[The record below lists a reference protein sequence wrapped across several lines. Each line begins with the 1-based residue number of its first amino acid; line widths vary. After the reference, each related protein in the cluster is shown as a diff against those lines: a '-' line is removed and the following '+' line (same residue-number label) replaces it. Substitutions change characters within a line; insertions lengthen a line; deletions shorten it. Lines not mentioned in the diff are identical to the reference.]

1 MDIRKCISDLLAV
14 HDCVILP
21 GFGGFIG
28 NYAPAHIDPVH
39 HTFSP
44 PFKKLL
50 FNVNLKQNDGLLA
63 NRVADSDGIDYS
75 AACLRIEEMLEECRH
90 TLKSG
95 QSFIIPEV
103 GRLYAGREGNIQFEQ
118 DRKTNLL
125 PDAFG
130 LASFISP
137 PVLRNSY
144 QTRLERNI
152 SNPAVNH
159 GDKKL
164 PFPRSLKW
172 AAMLALPVGVAA
184 ILGVTQYDKLK
195 ATSVND
201 AGILSSVFSRF
212 SSTALVEKK
221 EAPKTNSDTDF
232 QIEPTPSVFDSPLP
246 EDQTETDNQAIFDDP
261 VNPEP
266 QSTPVRKV
274 VEEPQQVMTD
284 ASYAI
289 IIGAFKI
296 RENAEK
302 FVRQLNAKGASA
314 SIFDQS
320 KTGLYRVSIGTSNSQ
335 GEAEQLLSQAKSG
348 EFSGAWLLKK

>member
-63 NRVADSDGIDYS
+63 NRVADDAGTDYS
-75 AACLRIEEMLEECRH
+75 SACRLIEEMLEECRH
-90 TLKSG
+90 TLISG

-103 GRLYAGREGNIQFEQ
+103 GRLFSGREGNIQFEQ
-118 DRKTNLL
+118 DKKVNLL
-125 PDAFG
+125 PEAFG

-137 PVLRNSY
+137 PVIRNSY
-144 QTRLERNI
+144 KDRLEKNNSKLAI
-152 SNPAVNH
+152 NQ

-164 PFPRSLKW
+164 PFPRTLKW
-172 AAMLALPVGVAA
+172 AAMLAIPVGTAA
-184 ILGVTQYDKLK
+184 ILGLTQYDKLK
-195 ATSVND
+195 ISSVND

-212 SSTALVEKK
+212 SSTSLVEKK
-221 EAPKTNSDTDF
+221 EAPKANSETDF
-232 QIEPTPSVFDSPLP
+232 QIEPTPSVFDSPVA
-246 EDQTETDNQAIFDDP
+246 EDQTETDNQAIANDA

-266 QSTPVRKV
+266 QSAPVKIVV
-274 VEEPQQVMTD
+274 VEPQPALSD

-302 FVRQLNAKGASA
+302 FVTQLNSKGASA

-320 KTGLYRVSIGTSNSQ
+320 KTGLYRVAIATSSSK

-348 EFSGAWLLKK
+348 EFSGAWLLAK